1 MQPWSTMQ
9 ILSAYISLQL
19 AFRFRLDHLSAPLQT
34 VFRSPVNLPAGF
46 SSALVSLSL
55 QPPLPVFATPLPI
68 VTDPCSGLL
77 ALPPAT
83 LLGLLGLLG
92 QLGQRSKKRAA
103 AQLASPSLPENSNIK
118 KTGSSPHGDD
128 PGQMKRWQNR
138 LMMALKRLGSA
149 AAIAG
154 GQARIEP
161 GPLLR
166 RSGAVQERSRS
177 TPGAA
182 VLQHSWSRP
191 ECSARF
197 QRSKPALLPI
207 PPSPSCAG
215 RRPVARWLPRL
226 FFLPGRHGRNCSI
239 PTRCS
244 GLPARCPAPPASA

>member
-1 MQPWSTMQ
+1 MQTP
-9 ILSAYISLQL
+9 SAYISLQL
-19 AFRFRLDHLSAPLQT
+19 AFRFRFRSSFSAPSDRVSVSRQ
-34 VFRSPVNLPAGF
+34 
-46 SSALVSLSL
+46 LVCRFLFGPRFAIPSTSLSRARHTLANCHGSL
-55 QPPLPVFATPLPI
+55 QWTLGPSSSYASWAAWATWQEACCGSVGI
-68 VTDPCSGLL
+68 AV
-77 ALPPAT
+77 PARK
-83 LLGLLGLLG
+83 L
-92 QLGQRSKKRAA
+92 QCQKK
-103 AQLASPSLPENSNIK
+103 P
-118 KTGSSPHGDD
+118 GSSPHGDD

-149 AAIAG
+149 VAIAG

-244 GLPARCPAPPASA
+244 GPPARCPAPPASA